1 MADTEGPK
9 FCHFC
14 DHNFPRPGEFA
25 CDDCLP
31 KLKALMVATTVL
43 DSGEAHRDFSPSIQF
58 KNVKLSSD
66 YPGEAIIAIDG
77 TGAQGVQKPFK
88 FDGQGKCIV
97 CAELTTN
104 ALVCFECTEGIQ
116 LARNL
121 RTRTL
126 AREWIDV
133 MNDEG
138 LVALMK
144 FVSSNAVKKYME
156 AEIEQ
161 FGES

>member
-1 MADTEGPK
+1 MQKDGPK
-9 FCHFC
+9 FCDFC
-14 DHNFPRPGEFA
+14 DNNFPRPGEFA

-43 DSGEAHRDFSPSIQF
+43 DPGEAHREFSPSIEF

-66 YPGEAIIAIDG
+66 YPGEAIVAIDG
-77 TGAQGVQKPFK
+77 NGAQGVQKPFK

-97 CAELTTN
+97 CSELTTN
-104 ALVCFECTEGIQ
+104 ALVCHECTGAIQ

-121 RTRTL
+121 KSRTDST
-126 AREWIDV
+126 EWIDI
-133 MNDEG
+133 MSDEG
-138 LVALMK
+138 LVALLR
-144 FVSSNAVKKYME
+144 FVSSNSVRKYME

-161 FGES
+161 FRES